1 MPITVPPRS
10 PLGEPDDVTLS
21 VRTRPAKRRHRR
33 TFGHVRRLPSKRYQA
48 SYLGPDGQRHVAPT
62 TFQTKGDADAW
73 VSLQSAAIIEGRW
86 RPAREAAQPLPRFEE
101 YARTWLHQRDLKPR
115 TSREYSRLL
124 QHLLPT
130 FGPAR
135 LDSIT
140 REGVRSWYTAM
151 GSTRP
156 SARAHSYALMR
167 SILNTAVDEELLSAN
182 PCRIRGAGQAPSR
195 TGIRPATL
203 EELQQ
208 IASAMPERYRLMVQ
222 MAAWCALRFGELT
235 ELRRKDVDLRQQVIR
250 VRRAVTWPGG
260 KAYVS
265 TPKSAAG
272 IRDVSIPPHLL
283 PLIRDHLELHSQRG
297 ADGLVFPNTDG
308 RHMHHGSLY
317 KVYRPAR
324 AAAGRS
330 DLRWHDLRHTG
341 ATMAAVAGATTRE
354 LMDRLGHSTT
364 TMAMRYQHV
373 ADNRPAEIARRLSLL
388 ATDDLRYDS
397 PELRPSGSL
406 D

>member
-1 MPITVPPRS
+1 MPTSVTPRS
-10 PLGEPDDVTLS
+10 PAGEHDEVVSS
-21 VRTRPAKRRHRR
+21 VRARPSTRRHRR

-86 RPAREAAQPLPRFEE
+86 RPTRAAAEPLPEFDE
-101 YARTWLHQRDLKPR
+101 YARTWLLHRDLKPR
-115 TSREYSRLL
+115 TRAEYERLIA
-124 QHLLPT
+124 HLLPT
-130 FGPAR
+130 FGPTR
-135 LDSIT
+135 LDAIT
-140 REGVRSWYTAM
+140 REDVRSWYASM
-151 GSTRP
+151 GTNRP
-156 SARAHSYALMR
+156 SARAHSYALLR
-167 SILNTAVDEELLSAN
+167 SIFNTAIDEELLAAN

-203 EELQQ
+203 DELQQ
-208 IASAMPERYRLMVQ
+208 ITDAMPERYRLMVQ
-222 MAAWCALRFGELT
+222 LAAWCALRFGELT
-235 ELRRKDVDLRQQVIR
+235 ELRRKDIDLTQQVIR

-260 KAYVS
+260 KVHVG

-272 IRDVSIPPHLL
+272 IRDVSIPPHLVSQ
-283 PLIRDHLELHSQRG
+283 IRNHLKLHSERG

-324 AAAGRS
+324 AAAGRP

-341 ATMAAVAGATTRE
+341 ATLLPTPE
-354 LMDRLGHSTT
+354 PP
-364 TMAMRYQHV
+364 HV
-373 ADNRPAEIARRLSLL
+373 S
-388 ATDDLRYDS
+388 
-397 PELRPSGSL
+397 
-406 D
+406 